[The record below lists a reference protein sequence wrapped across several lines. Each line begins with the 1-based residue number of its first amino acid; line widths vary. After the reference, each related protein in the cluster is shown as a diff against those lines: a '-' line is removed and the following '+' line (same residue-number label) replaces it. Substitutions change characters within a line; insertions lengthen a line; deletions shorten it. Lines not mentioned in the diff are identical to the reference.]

1 MRYEVYV
8 FPRREEASVIFT
20 ESRKQKRLMPFRYL
34 VPLDYYRQT
43 GGTFSLT
50 TDSGT
55 CHDFMNGVTEDYF

>member
-34 VPLDYYRQT
+34 VPLGYYRQT

-55 CHDFMNGVTEDYF
+55 CHDFMNEVTPDYS